1 MMLQDGVKLLDNCID
16 RFELDLVIKP
26 HVIEYLLNLDFACI
40 PAFVFCGECC
50 KAHYDILFDYHKEK
64 WCSNYCC
71 FQLGKWAAA
80 LIAIGSI
87 ALIVGLCVCCCKACC
102 GRSQSV
108 GVVMQGAN
116 PGELYIFPTGI
127 VRQGFIDG
135 MIRCCCGQF
144 LDAADSESK
153 PHGAATAGVSHDP
166 SPELPSLDGFF
177 LSKWAAALIA
187 IGSIA
192 LIVGLCVC
200 CCKAC
205 CGRSQS
211 VGVVVQGANPGVAV
225 VNSSMQQTVNPSHT
239 VQQQPGYP
247 MIQAPSYP
255 A

>member
-1 MMLQDGVKLLDNCID
+1 MACLRILLGS
-16 RFELDLVIKP
+16 LV
-26 HVIEYLLNLDFACI
+26 LLGI

-71 FQLGKWAAA
+71 FQLGKYDCCDNSLLQAPSSERDDFCTDYFHSNVWAAA

-116 PGELYIFPTGI
+116 PG
-127 VRQGFIDG
+127 
-135 MIRCCCGQF
+135 
-144 LDAADSESK
+144 
-153 PHGAATAGVSHDP
+153 
-166 SPELPSLDGFF
+166 
-177 LSKWAAALIA
+177 
-187 IGSIA
+187 
-192 LIVGLCVC
+192 
-200 CCKAC
+200 
-205 CGRSQS
+205 
-211 VGVVVQGANPGVAV
+211 VAV